1 VGASTPSLLVA
12 AANSIGSSAVRT
24 RIVGRIVVI
33 VTGAM
38 LPVLATAGPALAK
51 LKPDDGEVPGPSLG
65 LANTL
70 LLFVVIPI
78 GVSLVIAAL
87 AVLPSALARPRYRPG
102 KPWGHDPTW
111 IGEPTAPTSAP
122 SSSAQGGASA
132 EW

>member
-1 VGASTPSLLVA
+1 MGTSAPGVLVA

-24 RIVGRIVVI
+24 RVVARIVVV
-33 VTGAM
+33 VTGAV
-38 LPVLATAGPALAK
+38 LPVVASAGPALAK

-65 LANTL
+65 LGGTL
-70 LLFVVIPI
+70 LLFVVIPV
-78 GVSLVIAAL
+78 GVSLIIAAL

-102 KPWGHDPTW
+102 KPWDHDPVW
-111 IGEPTAPTSAP
+111 IGESAAPTAGP